1 MRRRP
6 RSWLAAL
13 AIVLCGA
20 KASSRIELVVS
31 APGYPGNNE
40 QAQPT
45 MDAFAQEVEHKA
57 GWKKGR
63 LQAAYY
69 ESVTGGTDA
78 LASDAAAVALV
89 PLSFLVQY
97 GTKLELQP
105 RLLAVPKT
113 GPTETWALVA
123 GKGKVT
129 TDEHSLVGWEI
140 ASRAGYAPGFVRDVV
155 FDDWSLPDG
164 VTISFTPRILS
175 ALRRAAGG
183 ERVAVLLDGEQR
195 AALDSLPFAQDLEV
209 VYESDPLPAF
219 LACTVGARLSEH
231 EADELFAALLDL
243 QAQEGGA
250 AVLEQIRL
258 VRFETLTPTQ
268 IDGIRGLRERAADP
282 DS

>member
-1 MRRRP
+1 MT
-6 RSWLAAL
+6 
-13 AIVLCGA
+13 IVLGGA
-20 KASSRIELVVS
+20 KASSRIDLVVS
-31 APGYPGNNE
+31 APGYPGNTE
-40 QAQPT
+40 QARPT
-45 MDAFAQEVEHKA
+45 MDVFAQQVEHKA

-69 ESVTGGTDA
+69 ETVEGGTGA

-97 GTKLELQP
+97 GAQLELEP

-113 GPTETWALVA
+113 GPSETWALVA
-123 GKGKVT
+123 GKGKLT
-129 TDEHSLVGWEI
+129 TDAHSLVGWEI

-155 FDDWSLPDG
+155 LDDWSLAEE
-164 VTISFTPRILS
+164 VTITFTPRILS
-175 ALRRAAGG
+175 VLRRAAAG

-219 LACTVGARLSEH
+219 LACSVGRRLSER

-243 QAQEGGA
+243 QAQAGGA

-268 IDGIRGLRERAADP
+268 LDDIRGARERAADP